1 MNAKD
6 KITCLVVDDE
16 PLARDI
22 LVNYISRVDNLE
34 LIGNC
39 ANALEAFNVIAKKNV
54 DLLFL
59 DIEMPEITGTD
70 FLKQLNNPPKV
81 IFTTA
86 YSNYAVD
93 AFDLEASDY
102 LLKPIEFP
110 RFLKSIQ
117 KIFKEL
123 TPINVPQQIPNEST
137 VNPDNNAF
145 IYLKVEKKM
154 QKVFLRE
161 IQYIESIRNYIKIK
175 TVDRE
180 IVALKSIS
188 NIEETLPN
196 TKFLRVH
203 RSFIVSLDFIDSFS
217 PSEIDIKGV
226 KIPVGRNYK
235 EIVKDTL
242 GYF

>member
-1 MNAKD
+1 MTTKD
-6 KITCLVVDDE
+6 KITCLVIDDE

-22 LVNYISRVDNLE
+22 LVNYISRVDHLQ
-34 LIGNC
+34 LIACC
-39 ANALEAFNVIAKKNV
+39 ANALEAFNLIAKKNI

-93 AFDLEASDY
+93 AFSLEASDY

-110 RFLKSIQ
+110 RFLKSIH
-117 KIFKEL
+117 KILKEL
-123 TPINVPQQIPNEST
+123 TP
-137 VNPDNNAF
+137 VNAPLVNFDEDASSYQDAF

-161 IQYIESIRNYIKIK
+161 IHYIESIRNYIKIK
-175 TVDRE
+175 TIDRE

-188 NIEETLPN
+188 NIEETLPGK
-196 TKFLRVH
+196 KFLRVH
-203 RSFIVSLDFIDSFS
+203 RSFIVGMDFIDSFS

-235 EIVKDTL
+235 DTVKEVL